1 MTHLYTL
8 TGTGKPGSE
17 YCHNMNTRPFL
28 AVTALLLAL
37 ALTTGCGK
45 KEDAK
50 AATQVAARVNADEIT
65 VHQVNYFLARS
76 QNVTPEVAPQAKREI
91 LDRLIDQHLARQK
104 AIENKLDRSPDVMQ
118 AIEAAKSEILA
129 RAYLEQLAATVPKPA
144 SWETHKYYLE
154 HPELF
159 AQRRL
164 FDLEEFTF
172 VAKGDVAAGLRE
184 QSSKARSMQEIADWL
199 RSRGVNFV
207 ANRGVRAAEQ
217 ISLENLP
224 KVHAMKGGEIQL
236 IDAGGGRFQVIRVVA
251 SKADPVDEATA
262 TARIQQFLFNRRSSE
277 VTAKEMKQIKEQAK
291 IEYVGEFAGGASAA
305 EAKVKAEAE
314 AKAKALAE
322 AKAKAEVEAQARSE
336 ELSKE
341 RSRK

>member
-1 MTHLYTL
+1 
-8 TGTGKPGSE
+8 
-17 YCHNMNTRPFL
+17 MNTRPFL
-28 AVTALLLAL
+28 LFTALLLAL

-50 AATQVAARVNADEIT
+50 AATQVAAIVNADEIT

-76 QNVTPEVAPQAKREI
+76 QNVTPEGAAQAKREI
-91 LDRLIDQHLARQK
+91 LDRLIDQHLARQQ

-129 RAYLEQLAATVPKPA
+129 RAYQEQIAAALPKPA
-144 SWETHKYYLE
+144 PWETQKYYSE

-164 FDLEEFTF
+164 FELEEFVF
-172 VAKGDVAAGLRE
+172 VAKGEVAAGLRE
-184 QSSKARSMQEIADWL
+184 QSSKARSMQQIADWL
-199 RSRGVNFV
+199 KSQGVKFV

-224 KVHAMKGGEIQL
+224 KVQAMKQGEIQL
-236 IDAGGGRFQVIRVVA
+236 FEAGGGRFQVIRVVA

-262 TARIQQFLFNRRSSE
+262 TPRIRQFLFKRRSSE
-277 VTAKEMKQIKEQAK
+277 VIAKEMKQIKEQAK
-291 IEYVGEFAGGASAA
+291 IEYVGEFAGGAAA
-305 EAKVKAEAE
+305 EEAKVKAEAE

-322 AKAKAEVEAQARSE
+322 AQRLARE
-336 ELSKE
+336 KEL
-341 RSRK
+341 R

>member
-1 MTHLYTL
+1 
-8 TGTGKPGSE
+8 
-17 YCHNMNTRPFL
+17 MNTRPFL
-28 AVTALLLAL
+28 VFTALLLAL

-65 VHQVNYFLARS
+65 VHQVNYFLART
-76 QNVTPEVAPQAKREI
+76 QNVTPEGAAQAKREI
-91 LDRLIDQHLARQK
+91 LDRLIDQHLARQQ

-129 RAYLEQLAATVPKPA
+129 RAYQEQIAAALPKPA
-144 SWETHKYYLE
+144 PWETQKYYSE

-164 FDLEEFTF
+164 FELEEFVF
-172 VAKGDVAAGLRE
+172 VAKGEVAAGLRE
-184 QSSKARSMQEIADWL
+184 QSSKARSMQQIADWL
-199 RSRGVNFV
+199 KSQGVKFV

-224 KVHAMKGGEIQL
+224 KVQAMKQGEIQL
-236 IDAGGGRFQVIRVVA
+236 FEAGGGRFQVIRVVA

-262 TARIQQFLFNRRSSE
+262 TPRIRQFLFKRRSSE
-277 VTAKEMKQIKEQAK
+277 VIAKEMKQIKEQAK
-291 IEYVGEFAGGASAA
+291 IEYVGEFAGGAAA
-305 EAKVKAEAE
+305 EEAKVKAEAE

-322 AKAKAEVEAQARSE
+322 AQRLARE
-336 ELSKE
+336 KEL
-341 RSRK
+341 R

>member
-1 MTHLYTL
+1 
-8 TGTGKPGSE
+8 
-17 YCHNMNTRPFL
+17 MNTRPFL
-28 AVTALLLAL
+28 LFTALLLAL

-65 VHQVNYFLARS
+65 VHQVNYFLART
-76 QNVTPEVAPQAKREI
+76 QNVTPEGAAQAKREI
-91 LDRLIDQHLARQK
+91 LDRLIDQHLARQQ

-129 RAYLEQLAATVPKPA
+129 RAYQEQIAAALPKPA
-144 SWETHKYYLE
+144 PWETQKYYSE

-164 FDLEEFTF
+164 FELEEFVF
-172 VAKGDVAAGLRE
+172 VAKGEVAAGLRE
-184 QSSKARSMQEIADWL
+184 QSSKARSMQQIADWL
-199 RSRGVNFV
+199 KSQGVKFV

-224 KVHAMKGGEIQL
+224 KVQAMKQGEIQL
-236 IDAGGGRFQVIRVVA
+236 FEAGGGRFQVIRVVA

-262 TARIQQFLFNRRSSE
+262 TPRIRQFLFKRRSSE
-277 VTAKEMKQIKEQAK
+277 VIAKEMKQIKEQAK
-291 IEYVGEFAGGASAA
+291 IEYVGEFAGGAAA
-305 EAKVKAEAE
+305 EEAKVKAEAE

-322 AKAKAEVEAQARSE
+322 AQRLARE
-336 ELSKE
+336 KEL
-341 RSRK
+341 R